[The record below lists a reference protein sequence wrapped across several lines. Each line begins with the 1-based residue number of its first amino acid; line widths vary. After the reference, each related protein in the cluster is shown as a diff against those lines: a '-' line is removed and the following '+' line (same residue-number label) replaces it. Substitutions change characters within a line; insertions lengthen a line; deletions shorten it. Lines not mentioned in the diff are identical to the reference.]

1 MIRSFLINK
10 YLGKEFIKIVINT
23 SIIFFC
29 LGFIMNIFEEINFFK
44 DFDVGLYI
52 PITLSLLYVP
62 SLFYNMFPFIILLS
76 GIWFFLKIRKTDEA
90 TAINVSGM
98 SNFSIILIPSILV
111 ILLGIFFITSINP
124 ITSVLVTK
132 YETIKG
138 NYERDKEYLAAIT
151 ENGIW
156 IKEKNLDKNN
166 IIKSSYLENE
176 NLINVTIYEFDNNNE
191 FVRRIE
197 AESANISSLKWS
209 LKNVKIIN
217 PDGVVTS
224 KNIKNISHISLY
236 DIQKIKSLYSNLDT
250 ISFWSLENEIKLL
263 KERGYGDI
271 LRMWAYSRVDTIR
284 DPENLKLLKEAGIKW
299 LGIGIESADPQV
311 RLEVTKGKFEN
322 IDIREVIKKVHDAGL
337 GVIANYLFGLTGDN
351 MESMQKTLELGLELN
366 TIAWNGYAVMALPGS
381 RVYKDAIKA
390 GHELPSDYIGYSFHG
405 YETVPL
411 PTETLSPKDVLKFR
425 DQAFITYHSYPPFIK
440 KIKQRFGE
448 VPVDNI
454 QEMLKQNT

>member
-1 MIRSFLINK
+1 MIRTFIINK
-10 YLGKEFIKIVINT
+10 YLSKEFIKIMFNA
-23 SIIFFC
+23 SLIFFC
-29 LGFIMNIFEEINFFK
+29 LGIIMNIFEEINFFK

-62 SLFYNMFPFIILLS
+62 SLLYNMFPFIILLS

-151 ENGIW
+151 ENGIF

-176 NLINVTIYEFDNNNE
+176 NLIDVTIYEFDNNNE

-209 LKNVKIIN
+209 LKNVKIIDV
-217 PDGVVTS
+217 DGKVVS
-224 KNIKNISHISLY
+224 KNIKELSYISMY
-236 DIQKIKSLYSNLDT
+236 DIKKIKSLYSNLDT
-250 ISFWSLENEIKLL
+250 ISFWNIKNEINLL
-263 KERGYGDI
+263 KERGYSTKEMDAKLQRSYAFPFFLLSMI
-271 LRMWAYSRVDTIR
+271 LLSSVFT
-284 DPENLKLLKEAGIKW
+284 LGIKFKENNW
-299 LGIGIESADPQV
+299 TYVFIAIIASVLIYFFNDFSAVLGKTEKLPIEIAVWMPLAIIFIFSAVGI
-311 RLEVTKGKFEN
+311 
-322 IDIREVIKKVHDAGL
+322 IH
-337 GVIANYLFGLTGDN
+337 AN
-351 MESMQKTLELGLELN
+351 QK
-366 TIAWNGYAVMALPGS
+366 
-381 RVYKDAIKA
+381 
-390 GHELPSDYIGYSFHG
+390 
-405 YETVPL
+405 
-411 PTETLSPKDVLKFR
+411 
-425 DQAFITYHSYPPFIK
+425 
-440 KIKQRFGE
+440 
-448 VPVDNI
+448 
-454 QEMLKQNT
+454 